1 MGSGSSNMGGKG
13 RGEGTISGRGF
24 KDDWLIEERGR
35 CGAELEGGGHT
46 DNGGRVGTLL
56 LLE

>member
-1 MGSGSSNMGGKG
+1 MDSGSSKMGGRG
-13 RGEGTISGRGF
+13 REEGTISGRGF
-24 KDDWLIEERGR
+24 KDDWLIDERGR
-35 CGAELEGGGHT
+35 CVADDDGGHT